1 MPREF
6 KFKFGRK
13 DCVPEEGDENL
24 GRPFLTSR
32 AEIHPESNGNGPITV
47 KFYKDNFGLTA
58 RESIVLTG
66 GKE

>member
-6 KFKFGRK
+6 RFKFGRK

-32 AEIHPESNGNGPITV
+32 DEIHPDSNGNGPITV